1 VGEQDLKVPKQGM
14 KNGTLFIEI
23 NQYLLEN
30 DKTKLKIDV
39 YDGSKKIETSHTNFL
54 SPRNFD

>member
-1 VGEQDLKVPKQGM
+1 VPKQGM

-54 SPRNFD
+54 SPMNFD